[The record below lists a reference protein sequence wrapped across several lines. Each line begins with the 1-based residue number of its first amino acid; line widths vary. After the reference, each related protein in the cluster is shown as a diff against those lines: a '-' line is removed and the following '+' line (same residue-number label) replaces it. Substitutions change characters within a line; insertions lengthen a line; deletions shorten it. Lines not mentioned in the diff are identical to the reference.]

1 MTVQLVRA
9 HRLYAGVP
17 YAYASVAEPGALVFT
32 AGACPLDE
40 NEMVIGAGDVRR
52 QAQQVMANLTEA
64 LAAAG
69 AALTDVLKTTV
80 YVASGDRRDL
90 LAAWDVVRAAFG
102 EHDAPRRCL
111 GFSHSAIATSSLR
124 SRRWPSSAVL
134 ARSGDLPASRSA

>member
-17 YAYASVAEPGALVFT
+17 HAYASVAEPGALVFT

-40 NEMVIGAGDVRR
+40 NEMVVGAGGVRR

-80 YVASGDRRDL
+80 YVAWVTAVTCSPPG
-90 LAAWDVVRAAFG
+90 
-102 EHDAPRRCL
+102 
-111 GFSHSAIATSSLR
+111 TSSALC
-124 SRRWPSSAVL
+124 SESMTRRARCSGFPPRYRDQLVEVEAVAL
-134 ARSGDLPASRSA
+134 IGGPGSER

>member
-80 YVASGDRRDL
+80 YVASGDRRNL
-90 LAAWDVVRAAFG
+90 LTAWDVVRAAFG
-102 EHDAPRRCL
+102 EHDAPSTLL
-111 GFSHSAIATSSLR
+111 GVAILGYRDQLVEVEAVALIGGTGSAR
-124 SRRWPSSAVL
+124 
-134 ARSGDLPASRSA
+134 

>member
-9 HRLYAGVP
+9 PRLYGGVP

-32 AGACPLDE
+32 AGACPLDQ
-40 NEMVIGAGDVRR
+40 NEAVVGAGDVRR

-90 LAAWDVVRAAFG
+90 LTVWDVVRAAFG
-102 EHDAPRRCL
+102 EHDAPSTLLVVAIL
-111 GFSHSAIATSSLR
+111 GYSDQLVEVEAVALIGGPGSA
-124 SRRWPSSAVL
+124 W
-134 ARSGDLPASRSA
+134 